1 MVFVK
6 ILREAM
12 TAGNEGQKK
21 RIFSV
26 FFQYANDYIWKPK
39 PGQGQK
45 FKKNIIFSAE
55 KITFFPAR

>member
-1 MVFVK
+1 
-6 ILREAM
+6 M

-26 FFQYANDYIWKPK
+26 FFPYANDYIWKPK